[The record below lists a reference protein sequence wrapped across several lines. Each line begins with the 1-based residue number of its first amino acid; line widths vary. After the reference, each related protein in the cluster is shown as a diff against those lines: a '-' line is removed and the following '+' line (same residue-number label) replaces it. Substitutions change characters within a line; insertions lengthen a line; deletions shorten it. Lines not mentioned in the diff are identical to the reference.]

1 MRLLVSALAVLGLA
15 IATTP
20 TARAANEGVN
30 LATATCGALK
40 SEGPTNP
47 RLLAAAYAGRIAAT
61 TKHARLSPDLV
72 RTIVETMDRAC
83 DGTTDTADRKLA
95 DVISGIA
102 IPAKSDKD
110 RDFATLTCA
119 QLAPLWKEEA
129 RIIVPFLVALRDT
142 AANTQI
148 TRPAMDKIGQG
159 LPKICREPGNEAKLV
174 TDLVK
179 TLQ

>member
-1 MRLLVSALAVLGLA
+1 MRFLVFALACLGLTLA
-15 IATTP
+15 TP
-20 TARAANEGVN
+20 TARAADEGVN
-30 LATATCGALK
+30 LATITCGAMK
-40 SEGPTNP
+40 TDGPTSP
-47 RLLAAAYAGRIAAT
+47 RLLAAAFAGRIAANT
-61 TKHARLSPDLV
+61 RHARLSPELV
-72 RTIVETMDRAC
+72 KSIVATLDRAC

-95 DVISGIA
+95 DVVSGIA
-102 IPAKSDKD
+102 IPAKTDKD

-148 TRPAMDKIGQG
+148 TRPAMDKVGQG
-159 LPKICREPGNEAKLV
+159 LPKTCREPGNEAKLV
-174 TDLVK
+174 TELVK